1 MTKRTFDF
9 GYPTSLIA
17 LADAA
22 IAIANDP
29 VQLSRSGLTMI
40 TCTAARSTMS
50 VHHAVLQCSNVSVGN
65 LQSYVGGGHGGCC

>member
-50 VHHAVLQCSNVSVGN
+50 VHHAVL
-65 LQSYVGGGHGGCC
+65 